1 MKFAIQVC
9 GLSVIL
15 TFGLTL
21 SNPQSLGSYYF
32 YESQNGVEN
41 SEIHGV
47 RLRRETNEISDGV
60 TSTTEKSST
69 TSSKILSKN
78 IPESPVSDV
87 SSQDD
92 ESSKQRG
99 YIPPAGNATM
109 VLKNVEDTLNRE
121 MKPSTNIS
129 KIIDTALKEGVDTKN
144 DTEHYK
150 YYNSSFVPFRESWV
164 DLENWNQTTPGIVKT
179 HEMLS
184 KSYRRAATI
193 PLNFTFPFYGHN
205 VTNITIATGG
215 FLYTGDYV
223 HSWLA
228 ATQYIAPLMANF
240 DTSQKQNATVKYADN
255 GTALVVEWGD
265 VYLQS
270 REGDQGSR
278 EGPFTFQAT
287 LHDTGDIIFAYKTIP
302 VVIKDIKDEEHPV
315 KVGLS
320 DAYIIERTIFFV
332 RRKTIY
338 EYHRVSMKDDDT
350 IANKISNETA
360 IFLKALP
367 RCNMKNNCEEC
378 LSLRVS
384 ELDLNEEVVRED
396 SNTELLSQDYNR
408 IHVTQAPCQWC
419 PSAKLCS
426 DGYDRNKQKWL
437 KQNCDKANSH
447 LQGKAEIC
455 SENIH
460 NRGNYYPDVDD
471 QTNHIHET
479 HQEYDHN
486 DQKPFTDSK
495 SNVHHAGVATVTI
508 VILLILTICGWF
520 CYAYFFPHSCSG
532 QFLIKH
538 RPSRWHWRRGE
549 ARYTAAS
556 IHM

>member
-1 MKFAIQVC
+1 
-9 GLSVIL
+9 
-15 TFGLTL
+15 
-21 SNPQSLGSYYF
+21 
-32 YESQNGVEN
+32 
-41 SEIHGV
+41 
-47 RLRRETNEISDGV
+47 LRREATEVSDSV

-92 ESSKQRG
+92 ESSKKRG
-99 YIPPAGNATM
+99 YIPPESNATTI
-109 VLKNVEDTLNRE
+109 LKNTENQFKEDTLKAVD
-121 MKPSTNIS
+121 KPSDSIS
-129 KIIDTALKEGVDTKN
+129 KVIDTALDKKYDTKN

-150 YYNSSFVPFRESWV
+150 YYNSSFVSFEKNWV
-164 DLENWNQTTPGIVKT
+164 DLEIWNKTSPGIVRT

-205 VTNITIATGG
+205 VQNITIATGG

-255 GTALVVEWGD
+255 GTALVVEWGN
-265 VYLQS
+265 VYLQN
-270 REGDQGSR
+270 REGDHANM

-338 EYHRVSMKDDDT
+338 EYHRVSMKDDEQ
-350 IANKISNETA
+350 IANKISNRTA

-367 RCNMKNNCEEC
+367 RCNMKKNCEDC
-378 LSLRVS
+378 LSLKSS
-384 ELDLNEEVVRED
+384 ELDLNSKEGFRED
-396 SNTELLSQDYNR
+396 TNTDTLLKSHDYNTL
-408 IHVTQAPCQWC
+408 HVTQAPCQWC
-419 PSAKLCS
+419 PLAKLCS
-426 DGYDRNKQKWL
+426 DGFDRNKQQWL
-437 KQNCDKANSH
+437 KKNCDKANSH
-447 LQGKAEIC
+447 LQGDPDVC
-455 SENIH
+455 SESIN
-460 NRGNYYPDVDD
+460 NRGNYYPENFDD
-471 QTNHIHET
+471 HTNHIHET